1 LLGQVSDLLLSL
13 LPLSDSSALIADGP
27 YSAQIKTFGT
37 LAPKPPLVARPTCSG
52 IRLKRQRSTHL
63 AIGGIPLIEF

>member
-1 LLGQVSDLLLSL
+1 MNDLLSL
-13 LPLSDSSALIADGP
+13 LQLSGSSALIADGRARP
-27 YSAQIKTFGT
+27 NQDVWHIGA
-37 LAPKPPLVARPTCSG
+37 KPPLLAQPTSSG

>member
-1 LLGQVSDLLLSL
+1 MSDLLL
-13 LPLSDSSALIADGP
+13 LPLSDSSALIADGR
-27 YSAQIKTFGT
+27 ARANQDIWHIG
-37 LAPKPPLVARPTCSG
+37 AKPPLLARPTSSG

>member
-1 LLGQVSDLLLSL
+1 MNDLLLSL
-13 LPLSDSSALIADGP
+13 LPLSGSSALIADGR
-27 YSAQIKTFGT
+27 ARANQDIWHIG
-37 LAPKPPLVARPTCSG
+37 AKPPLLARTTCSG